1 MARSAIR
8 PVTSPS
14 PVREALTAGRTAPS
28 PATALR
34 PGPKAV
40 IRLQHPEPP
49 APQDIFT
56 YYELAREAGFYSNG
70 GPCATLLAEHLGY
83 YLGSDTTAIP
93 VGNCTVG
100 LMVAL
105 RGACGAPSGSRR
117 RIITPSYTFTAT
129 ACAIAWAGF
138 EPVFVDVEPDGWHID
153 PTALDEALEQ
163 YGDTVAGVL
172 ACATFGTPPASVQ
185 RSAWRAACNRHGVPL
200 LVDSAPG
207 FGASDDQGRPLGGL
221 GDTEIFSFHATKPFA
236 VGEGGLIAT
245 ADPEL
250 ITRINRL
257 VNFGLEPGSRA
268 SVEIGMNAKMSEL
281 HAAAGLAMLDRID
294 GVVRRRR
301 ENAQRLHQAIAD
313 LPYTL
318 QAGSDRSTWQI
329 FHVQAPTAEIRDR
342 CLELAPLHAIE
353 VRTMHSPV
361 LHLQPAFA
369 GAEHG
374 PLPVTES
381 LGERALAL
389 PMANQLPEDAYER
402 IPALLRAA
410 CA

>member
-1 MARSAIR
+1 MARSATR
-8 PVTSPS
+8 PVTSPA
-14 PVREALTAGRTAPS
+14 PALTAPAAARVAAAP
-28 PATALR
+28 ALR

-49 APQDIFT
+49 APQDIFK
-56 YYELAREAGFYSNG
+56 YYDLAREAAFYSNG
-70 GPCATLLAEHLGY
+70 GPCATLLSEHLGY
-83 YLGSDTTAIP
+83 YLGSDTIAIP

-105 RGACGAPSGSRR
+105 RGACGAPAGTRR

-129 ACAIAWAGF
+129 ACAISWAGF
-138 EPVFVDVEPDGWHID
+138 EPVFVDVETDGWHID
-153 PTALDEALEQ
+153 PAALEDALDN
-163 YGDTVAGVL
+163 YGETVAGVL

-185 RSAWRAACNRHGVPL
+185 RSAWRSACERRGLPL

-207 FGASDDQGRPLGGL
+207 FGATDDQGRPLGGL

-245 ADPEL
+245 SDAEL
-250 ITRINRL
+250 AERIGRL
-257 VNFGLEPGSRA
+257 INFGLEPGSRA
-268 SVEIGMNAKMSEL
+268 SVDIGINAKMSEL

-294 GVVRRRR
+294 DVVRRRR
-301 ENAQRLHQAIAD
+301 LNAQRLHQAIAD
-313 LPYTL
+313 LPYGL

-329 FHVQAPTAEIRDR
+329 FHLLAPTPEIRDR
-342 CLELAPLHAIE
+342 CLELAPQHAIE
-353 VRTMHSPV
+353 IRTMHAPV

-369 GAEHG
+369 GAEHR

>member
-1 MARSAIR
+1 MARSATR
-8 PVTSPS
+8 PVTSPA
-14 PVREALTAGRTAPS
+14 PALTAPAAARVAAAP
-28 PATALR
+28 ALR

-49 APQDIFT
+49 APQDIFK
-56 YYELAREAGFYSNG
+56 YYDLAREAAFYSNG
-70 GPCATLLAEHLGY
+70 GPCATLLSEHLGY
-83 YLGSDTTAIP
+83 YLGSDTIAIP

-105 RGACGAPSGSRR
+105 RGACGAPAGTRR

-129 ACAIAWAGF
+129 ACAISWAGF
-138 EPVFVDVEPDGWHID
+138 EPVFVDVETDGWHID
-153 PTALDEALEQ
+153 PAALEDALDN
-163 YGDTVAGVL
+163 YGETVAGVL

-185 RSAWRAACNRHGVPL
+185 RSAWRSACERRGLPL

-207 FGASDDQGRPLGGL
+207 FGATDDQGRPLGGL

-245 ADPEL
+245 SDAEL
-250 ITRINRL
+250 AERIGRL
-257 VNFGLEPGSRA
+257 INFGLEPGSRA
-268 SVEIGMNAKMSEL
+268 SVDIGINAKMSEL

-294 GVVRRRR
+294 DVVRRRR
-301 ENAQRLHQAIAD
+301 LNAQRLHQAIAD
-313 LPYTL
+313 LPYGL

-329 FHVQAPTAEIRDR
+329 FHLLAPTPEIRDR
-342 CLELAPLHAIE
+342 CLELAPQHAIE
-353 VRTMHSPV
+353 IRTMHAPV
-361 LHLQPAFA
+361 LHTQPAFA

>member
-1 MARSAIR
+1 MARSATR
-8 PVTSPS
+8 PVTSPA
-14 PVREALTAGRTAPS
+14 PALTAPAAARVAAAP
-28 PATALR
+28 ALR

-49 APQDIFT
+49 APQDIFK
-56 YYELAREAGFYSNG
+56 YYDLAREAAFYSNG
-70 GPCATLLAEHLGY
+70 GPCATLLSEHLGY
-83 YLGSDTTAIP
+83 YLGSDTIAIP

-105 RGACGAPSGSRR
+105 RGACGAPAGTRR

-129 ACAIAWAGF
+129 ACAISWAGF
-138 EPVFVDVEPDGWHID
+138 EPVFVDVETDGWHID
-153 PTALDEALEQ
+153 PAALEDALDN
-163 YGDTVAGVL
+163 YGETVAGVL

-185 RSAWRAACNRHGVPL
+185 RSAWRSACERRGLPL

-207 FGASDDQGRPLGGL
+207 FGATDDQGRPLGGL

-245 ADPEL
+245 SDAEL
-250 ITRINRL
+250 AERIGRL
-257 VNFGLEPGSRA
+257 INFGLEPGSRA
-268 SVEIGMNAKMSEL
+268 SVDIGINAKMSEL

-294 GVVRRRR
+294 DVVRRRR
-301 ENAQRLHQAIAD
+301 LNAQRLHQAIAD
-313 LPYTL
+313 LPYGL

-329 FHVQAPTAEIRDR
+329 FHLLAPTPEIRDR
-342 CLELAPLHAIE
+342 CLELAPQHAIE
-353 VRTMHSPV
+353 IRTMHAPV